1 MRIGKSDRRITIQRY
16 TTTTNVYGERRLDYS
31 TLITVWAELMKTE
44 GITERISTNQDMPVQ
59 RVRLKIRSSTD
70 SRGIKADDR
79 VLYDGK
85 YYNIQGIEE
94 VGRQDQLILFCQI
107 TGTNAS

>member
-16 TTTTNVYGERRLDYS
+16 TTATNVYGERRLDYT
-31 TLITVWAELMKTE
+31 TLMTVWAELMKTGE
-44 GITERISTNQDMPVQ
+44 GMTERISTNQDMPIQ
-59 RVRLKIRSSTD
+59 RVRFKIRSSSD

-94 VGRQDQLILFCQI
+94 VGRQDQLVLLCQI
-107 TGTNAS
+107 TGT

>member
-1 MRIGKSDRRITIQRY
+1 MRIGKSDRRITIERY
-16 TTTTNVYGERRLDYS
+16 TTATNVYGERRLTYT
-31 TLITVWAELMKTE
+31 TLITVWAELMKAGE
-44 GITERISTNQDMPVQ
+44 GMTERITTNQDMPVQ
-59 RVRLKIRSSTD
+59 RVRFKIRSSSD

-94 VGRQDQLILFCQI
+94 VGRQDQLVLLCQI
-107 TGTNAS
+107 TGT